1 MLAFVYCLL
10 AFVVFVA
17 GMATWMC
24 SRLQPRKTLEP
35 LSFVRIAAAS

>member
-1 MLAFVYCLL
+1 VTGFESVVADGLTMLAFVYCLL

-24 SRLQPRKTLEP
+24 SRLQP
-35 LSFVRIAAAS
+35 